1 MFPDAIDPSSFTSQ
15 GIRADRLLPFVGL
28 KEDLS
33 FAGIDPAG
41 VEAYDLGAADDGV
54 TRVLVRPPAE
64 ESHYYSSDSGRVFQ
78 AVIAR
83 LASEELA
90 QVVFSP
96 RYARQTG
103 YLDAVRWRR
112 DPLVIG
118 ESVPFVPLLNAV
130 DAVVASGGTMAREA
144 AYLGLPAFSVFQG
157 RIGGVDRLLAE
168 QGRLT
173 LLASSQDI
181 ERLDFREIRR
191 LPIIDGNQNLPGQI
205 VAAVRERL

>member
-1 MFPDAIDPSSFTSQ
+1 M
-15 GIRADRLLPFVGL
+15 LVG
-28 KEDLS
+28 
-33 FAGIDPAG
+33 
-41 VEAYDLGAADDGV
+41 
-54 TRVLVRPPAE
+54 PAE

-78 AVIAR
+78 ALIAR
-83 LASEELA
+83 LANDERA

-103 YLDAVRWRR
+103 YLDAVQWRR

-118 ESVPFVPLLNAV
+118 ESVPFIPLLNAV
-130 DAVVASGGTMAREA
+130 DAVVGAGGTMAREA

-157 RIGGVDRLLAE
+157 KIGGVDRRLAE

-173 LLASSQDI
+173 LLTSSEDI
-181 ERLDFREIRR
+181 ERLDFRRIER
-191 LPIIDGNQNLPGQI
+191 LPMLDGNQDLPRQI